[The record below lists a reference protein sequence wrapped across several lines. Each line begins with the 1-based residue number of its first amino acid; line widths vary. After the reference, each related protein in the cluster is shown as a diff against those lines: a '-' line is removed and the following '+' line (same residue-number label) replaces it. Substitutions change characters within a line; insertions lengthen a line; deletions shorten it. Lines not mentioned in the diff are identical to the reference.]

1 MTVEEII
8 KAIAGLSESER
19 AQLLGRISPSQT
31 SSSSASP
38 RLRQLLDKQGRCP
51 HCGGSR
57 YYRFGRD
64 KGAQRFRC
72 HDCGRTFTE
81 YTGTWQ
87 SGLHRR
93 DLASRYMSLMSQNK
107 SLDKISSELR
117 INKKTAFDW
126 RHKIL
131 GTFRQDRGES
141 FEGIVES
148 DETFLYES
156 EKGSRNLKR
165 PARKRGGSGQKGI
178 TDKLVAV
185 IVTADRRHSLNITSC
200 GAGRLTKEM
209 VSGSLVTPLPAST
222 TLCSDGHTSYK
233 GYASDIKIRHVVLRA
248 DIRQRV
254 RQGVYH
260 IQHVNSM
267 HARLKRW
274 IRACFCGVSTKY
286 LQNYLNWFKVIE
298 TNLKFKRDVNKAMME
313 LSMIGENVLFTTE
326 I

>member
-19 AQLLGRISPSQT
+19 AQVLGRISPSQA
-31 SSSSASP
+31 SSSSESP

-156 EKGSRNLKR
+156 EKGGRNLKR

-222 TLCSDGHTSYK
+222 TLCSDGHKLQGICVRHKDKARGAARRHQAEGQAGGLPYTAREFHACQAQEMDQ
-233 GYASDIKIRHVVLRA
+233 GMLLRRLHKIPP
-248 DIRQRV
+248 
-254 RQGVYH
+254 
-260 IQHVNSM
+260 
-267 HARLKRW
+267 
-274 IRACFCGVSTKY
+274 
-286 LQNYLNWFKVIE
+286 
-298 TNLKFKRDVNKAMME
+298 E
-313 LSMIGENVLFTTE
+313 LPQLVQSH
-326 I
+326 

>member
-19 AQLLGRISPSQT
+19 AQLLERISPSQV
-31 SSSSASP
+31 SSSSQSP

-93 DLASRYMSLMSQNK
+93 DLASRYMSLMFQNK

-131 GTFRQDRGES
+131 GTF
-141 FEGIVES
+141 
-148 DETFLYES
+148 LYES
-156 EKGSRNLKR
+156 EKGSRHLKR

>member
-8 KAIAGLSESER
+8 KAIAGLSEQER
-19 AQLLGRISPSQT
+19 AQLLESISPSQA
-31 SSSSASP
+31 SSSSESP

-93 DLASRYMSLMSQNK
+93 DLASRYLSLMSQNK

-131 GTFRQDRGES
+131 GTFRQDRGEKRFVQS
-141 FEGIVES
+141 MRSEQKSGPS
-148 DETFLYES
+148 DMSGGTFADFLRLSQE
-156 EKGSRNLKR
+156 RQQR
-165 PARKRGGSGQKGI
+165 
-178 TDKLVAV
+178 DK
-185 IVTADRRHSLNITSC
+185 DRRK
-200 GAGRLTKEM
+200 GRK
-209 VSGSLVTPLPAST
+209 
-222 TLCSDGHTSYK
+222 
-233 GYASDIKIRHVVLRA
+233 
-248 DIRQRV
+248 
-254 RQGVYH
+254 
-260 IQHVNSM
+260 
-267 HARLKRW
+267 
-274 IRACFCGVSTKY
+274 
-286 LQNYLNWFKVIE
+286 
-298 TNLKFKRDVNKAMME
+298 
-313 LSMIGENVLFTTE
+313 
-326 I
+326 

>member
-19 AQLLGRISPSQT
+19 AQLLERISPSQV
-31 SSSSASP
+31 SSSSQSP

-156 EKGSRNLKR
+156 EKGSRHLKR
-165 PARKRGGSGQKGI
+165 PAAQ
-178 TDKLVAV
+178 DA
-185 IVTADRRHSLNITSC
+185 
-200 GAGRLTKEM
+200 
-209 VSGSLVTPLPAST
+209 
-222 TLCSDGHTSYK
+222 
-233 GYASDIKIRHVVLRA
+233 
-248 DIRQRV
+248 
-254 RQGVYH
+254 
-260 IQHVNSM
+260 
-267 HARLKRW
+267 
-274 IRACFCGVSTKY
+274 
-286 LQNYLNWFKVIE
+286 
-298 TNLKFKRDVNKAMME
+298 
-313 LSMIGENVLFTTE
+313 
-326 I
+326 